1 MVENADVDDAETR
14 RLQAMVGKTF
24 RKAKRWYLG
33 YLGCQ
38 LAVLIFALLCVVV
51 AVDPRLIALVA
62 LMGVLATES
71 VRWRS
76 EFWKSQG
83 ELAKRRW
90 EFVDGFGQAIRDG
103 FIADWLACRPT
114 GFLNDVTA
122 EEIRGSAFDSTAP
135 PGPRRVIEN
144 VIESAWWT
152 KHESRLMAWYLG
164 AVLALLFAAILLI
177 LSISIGALG
186 SDASAMERARNVGA
200 MICAVLAFVF
210 SINVVRLLVAFIALF
225 CSTKS
230 LLARGCTDFSRDN
243 VGEREALLLL
253 FDYQTA
259 RSDAPLLPTF
269 IWKLHGKHL
278 RQEWHRFRDHVCR

>member
-1 MVENADVDDAETR
+1 MSANIDDADTK
-14 RLQAMVGKTF
+14 RLQAIVAKAF
-24 RKAKRWYLG
+24 RKAKRWYVG
-33 YLGCQ
+33 YLCCQ
-38 LAVLIFALLCVVV
+38 IAVLIFALACVV
-51 AVDPRLIALVA
+51 AALDPRLIAVVALVA
-62 LMGVLATES
+62 VLATES

-90 EFVDGFGQAIRDG
+90 ELVDGFGEAASDG
-103 FIADWLACRPT
+103 FIADWLACRPS
-114 GFLNDVTA
+114 GFLDDVTA

-135 PGPRRVIEN
+135 VGPRRVVEN

-152 KHESRLMAWYLG
+152 KHESRLMAFYMG
-164 AVLALLFAAILLI
+164 AALVLVFAAILLI
-177 LSISIGALG
+177 LSISIGALR
-186 SDASAMERARNVGA
+186 SDPSTVERTRNLGA

-210 SINVVRLLVAFIALF
+210 SINMVRLLVAFIALF
-225 CSTKS
+225 FATKS
-230 LLARGCTDFSRDN
+230 LLERGCNYLFRNNINDRA
-243 VGEREALLLL
+243 ALLLL

-278 RQEWHRFRDHVCR
+278 RREWHRYRGNVCG